1 MTVPYPEL
9 RNELCISLYRD
20 SRDRIWLGTTF
31 YHGAFCIDNGKIRH
45 YTFPETGSAELSYY
59 VETPN
64 LNCVRAF
71 YEDYLGN
78 FWISVYGGVGRFD
91 TEKGTIDM
99 LRDSHPEVTRFMIVR
114 DICDHGDG
122 LLLFSGDN
130 GRFLYSPSEDR
141 VETDMHSV
149 RCYTQSNQAVLDD
162 RGLLWIA
169 TSDGLSISDRTS
181 GSVYTVGVSSGL
193 PNDNVISLAVDN
205 MNNIWA
211 ATFNS
216 ISRIKAIRN
225 DSGYSFSV
233 SNFSE
238 DDGVAAGAFF
248 QNSIL
253 KHSGGDIFF
262 GGAHGMTI
270 ARPDRLFQE
279 TFDISPQISDI
290 VVSGKKL
297 DFSDIGDSGILMG
310 GGSQES
316 SGMIGRRVHLD
327 LSHDES
333 SVSFYFSN
341 LNYINP
347 THTSYRYIL
356 VNFDKAWTEVHS
368 QGLGRAVYTYLQPG
382 DYVFKVYAAD
392 NGTDWSRIPAEV
404 SFTIHPPFRKSTV
417 AYILYVMLV
426 AGGVIVGTHLYLHRK
441 RQQILFEKKEE
452 LRKQK
457 EELDQMKFRFFTN
470 ISHELRTPLTLILLP
485 LESIMKDMKESA
497 LYPKLETMHH
507 NARELLSLVNHLLD
521 FRKLE
526 MGGEKL
532 NPVMGNV
539 AEFAADIVSSFQD
552 AAQKK
557 GVNLT
562 FECGI
567 PGPVMAF
574 DKSQMSK
581 IMNNLLSNAMK
592 FTPAGGYVSMELS
605 QVSEDG
611 RDMLRIDVSDTGTGI
626 PRSDLAHI
634 FDRFYQSDNASMS
647 TGSGIGLSLVK
658 QYAEM
663 HGGRVDVSSEVGKG
677 TVFSVRI
684 PMDLKV
690 SDGPESSSARTDVPS
705 RDNAAESSA
714 AGSGMPVVMI
724 VDDNRDFLSYM
735 VSELSGHFNV
745 VPASGGESCLE
756 KLHKVQP
763 DVLVSDV
770 MMPGMDGFELT
781 RRVKNDIETS
791 HIPVIL
797 LTARTSDDI
806 RLEGYETGADAY
818 LTKPFKMDIL
828 EARIRNLIDERQRR
842 ISSFS
847 ASAEIRP
854 ANVAVNTLDE
864 KLMDGIMESIQ
875 KNMDNPDYSVE
886 ELSSDVNM
894 HRMNLYRKLQSLVG
908 MTPSEFI
915 RTIRLK
921 KAAQILSERPD
932 ISISELADMVGFNTP
947 KYLTRYFKEMFGCT
961 PSQYAGKL

>member
-1 MTVPYPEL
+1 
-9 RNELCISLYRD
+9 
-20 SRDRIWLGTTF
+20 
-31 YHGAFCIDNGKIRH
+31 
-45 YTFPETGSAELSYY
+45 
-59 VETPN
+59 
-64 LNCVRAF
+64 
-71 YEDYLGN
+71 
-78 FWISVYGGVGRFD
+78 
-91 TEKGTIDM
+91 
-99 LRDSHPEVTRFMIVR
+99 
-114 DICDHGDG
+114 
-122 LLLFSGDN
+122 
-130 GRFLYSPSEDR
+130 
-141 VETDMHSV
+141 
-149 RCYTQSNQAVLDD
+149 
-162 RGLLWIA
+162 
-169 TSDGLSISDRTS
+169 
-181 GSVYTVGVSSGL
+181 
-193 PNDNVISLAVDN
+193 
-205 MNNIWA
+205 
-211 ATFNS
+211 
-216 ISRIKAIRN
+216 
-225 DSGYSFSV
+225 
-233 SNFSE
+233 
-238 DDGVAAGAFF
+238 
-248 QNSIL
+248 
-253 KHSGGDIFF
+253 
-262 GGAHGMTI
+262 MTI
-270 ARPDRLFQE
+270 ARPDRLYQE

-310 GGSQES
+310 GGSHES
-316 SGMIGRRVHLD
+316 SGMTGRRVHLD

-404 SFTIHPPFRKSTV
+404 SITIHPPFRKSTV

-626 PRSDLAHI
+626 PQSDLAHI

>member
-1 MTVPYPEL
+1 MT
-9 RNELCISLYRD
+9 
-20 SRDRIWLGTTF
+20 
-31 YHGAFCIDNGKIRH
+31 
-45 YTFPETGSAELSYY
+45 
-59 VETPN
+59 
-64 LNCVRAF
+64 
-71 YEDYLGN
+71 
-78 FWISVYGGVGRFD
+78 
-91 TEKGTIDM
+91 
-99 LRDSHPEVTRFMIVR
+99 
-114 DICDHGDG
+114 
-122 LLLFSGDN
+122 
-130 GRFLYSPSEDR
+130 
-141 VETDMHSV
+141 
-149 RCYTQSNQAVLDD
+149 
-162 RGLLWIA
+162 
-169 TSDGLSISDRTS
+169 
-181 GSVYTVGVSSGL
+181 
-193 PNDNVISLAVDN
+193 
-205 MNNIWA
+205 
-211 ATFNS
+211 
-216 ISRIKAIRN
+216 
-225 DSGYSFSV
+225 
-233 SNFSE
+233 
-238 DDGVAAGAFF
+238 
-248 QNSIL
+248 
-253 KHSGGDIFF
+253 
-262 GGAHGMTI
+262 
-270 ARPDRLFQE
+270 
-279 TFDISPQISDI
+279 
-290 VVSGKKL
+290 
-297 DFSDIGDSGILMG
+297 
-310 GGSQES
+310 
-316 SGMIGRRVHLD
+316 GRRVHLD